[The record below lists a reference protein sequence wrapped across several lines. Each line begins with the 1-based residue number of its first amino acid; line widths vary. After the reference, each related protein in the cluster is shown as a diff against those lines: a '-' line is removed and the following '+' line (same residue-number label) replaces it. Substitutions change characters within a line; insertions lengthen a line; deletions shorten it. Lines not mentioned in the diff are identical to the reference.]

1 VKQYGNAIRYAGMR
15 IPLAAVGFTS
25 VIAQIVL
32 MRELVAT
39 FYGNELLFGLVLMA
53 WLAWVALGS
62 WGLARPA
69 TRLGLGAAT
78 FATGLILAGLLLLVQ
93 IALIRDVRTLLRVT
107 PGAYVEFGLM
117 VEAVILVLAPLCLL
131 IGFLFTLG
139 ARLTNEQGGTG
150 GQAYAWESI
159 GAVVGGGLFS
169 LALIHWLD
177 PFQTALLVASVNL
190 VVALRLWLSQRLYA
204 PELTRLLLLCALVPL
219 LLCSFLVG
227 RLLHHLTLGWQ
238 WSDLAFAGD
247 SAFGRLIIQ
256 ARDGQRVFF
265 VNGLLAFETQGTFPE
280 EVAHFPLL
288 AHPDP
293 HRVLLI
299 GGGVAGDLREILK
312 HPISGV
318 TYVELDPL
326 LIEAARAYLPAP
338 DVAVLDD
345 TRVTLVLSD
354 GRLYVKQHSK
364 LFEKQDVPGQTKKT
378 ASHVL
383 DEASQPYD
391 VIILDLPEPSTG
403 ALNRFYTREF
413 FAEVQAILN
422 SDGVFAL
429 GLPSADNYWSP
440 ELSQRNGSI
449 YHTLRTVF
457 PEVLVLPG
465 EHNFLLAS
473 DTTVEADPNTL
484 TERLERRNVETRW
497 VTPDYIK
504 YVFTTDRF
512 AEVRRQLEAMTD
524 VRLNRDLTP
533 ICYYYD
539 LVLWFS
545 RFYPSLAGVLQIAR
559 VGQDTDPT
567 RFIWIAAP
575 LALGAILIRWR
586 RRLVVPVAV
595 AGIGLTGMTLQ
606 LVLLFAFQVLHGY
619 VYAEVSL
626 MITAYMA
633 GLALGAACGNH
644 LLATWSVTPER
655 RAKQALLGLQLAIAI
670 YSGVFVLLLHLTIP
684 MPVLIFPLLALL
696 AGGLGGMA
704 FPLALALIP
713 KKGNAGRAAG
723 MLYGADLV
731 GGCLGAL
738 AGAVFLIPVLG
749 IPQTCA
755 VLALIAL
762 AGLLVLV

>member
-1 VKQYGNAIRYAGMR
+1 
-15 IPLAAVGFTS
+15 
-25 VIAQIVL
+25 
-32 MRELVAT
+32 
-39 FYGNELLFGLVLMA
+39 
-53 WLAWVALGS
+53 
-62 WGLARPA
+62 
-69 TRLGLGAAT
+69 
-78 FATGLILAGLLLLVQ
+78 
-93 IALIRDVRTLLRVT
+93 
-107 PGAYVEFGLM
+107 
-117 VEAVILVLAPLCLL
+117 
-131 IGFLFTLG
+131 
-139 ARLTNEQGGTG
+139 
-150 GQAYAWESI
+150 
-159 GAVVGGGLFS
+159 
-169 LALIHWLD
+169 
-177 PFQTALLVASVNL
+177 
-190 VVALRLWLSQRLYA
+190 
-204 PELTRLLLLCALVPL
+204 
-219 LLCSFLVG
+219 
-227 RLLHHLTLGWQ
+227 
-238 WSDLAFAGD
+238 
-247 SAFGRLIIQ
+247 
-256 ARDGQRVFF
+256 
-265 VNGLLAFETQGTFPE
+265 
-280 EVAHFPLL
+280 
-288 AHPDP
+288 
-293 HRVLLI
+293 
-299 GGGVAGDLREILK
+299 
-312 HPISGV
+312 V

-338 DVAVLDD
+338 DAAVLDD
-345 TRVTLVLSD
+345 KRVTLVLSD
-354 GRLYVKQHSK
+354 GRLYVKQRSK
-364 LFEKQDVPGQTKKT
+364 LIEKQDIPGQINKT

-413 FAEVQAILN
+413 FAEVKAILN
-422 SDGVFAL
+422 SGGIFAL
-429 GLPSADNYWSP
+429 GLPSAENYWSL
-440 ELSQRNGSI
+440 ELAQRNGSI
-449 YHTLRTVF
+449 YYTLRTTF
-457 PEVLVLPG
+457 PEALVLPG

-473 DTTVEADPNTL
+473 DTTLEADPNTL

-497 VTPDYIK
+497 VTPDYIE

-545 RFYPSLAGVLQIAR
+545 RFYPDLAGVLQAAR

-567 RFIWIAAP
+567 MFIWIAAP
-575 LALGAILIRWR
+575 LALGVILIRWQ
-586 RRLVVPVAV
+586 RRLVVPIAV
-595 AGIGLTGMTLQ
+595 AGIGLAGMTLQ
-606 LVLLFAFQVLHGY
+606 LVLLFTFQVLHGY

-670 YSGVFVLLLHLTIP
+670 YSGIFMLLLHLTIP
-684 MPVLIFPLLALL
+684 MPRLVFPLLALL

-755 VLALIAL
+755 VLALITL